1 MGMRP
6 VAADALIV
14 NEGKIVLVKRGR
26 EPFEGKWALPG
37 GFVDEGES
45 VEEACVREAK
55 EETGLDV
62 RVKELVGVFSKPERD
77 PRGTVGVAFLCELVG
92 GELIGGD
99 DAREAKWFSLDSLPE
114 LAFDHREIINR
125 IKCCKPS

>member
-14 NEGKIVLVKRGR
+14 REGKIVLVKRGR

-37 GFVDEGES
+37 GFVDSGES

-62 RVKELVGVFSKPERD
+62 RVKELVGVFSNPRRD
-77 PRGTVGVAFLCELVG
+77 PRGTVGIAFLCEAMG
-92 GELIGGD
+92 GEMKGGD
-99 DAREAKWFSLDSLPE
+99 DAREAAWFPLEELPE
-114 LAFDHREIINR
+114 LAFDHKEIINMIER
-125 IKCCKPS
+125 

>member
-14 NEGKIVLVKRGR
+14 KEGKIVLIRRGN

-37 GFVDEGES
+37 GFVDAGES

-62 RVKELVGVFSKPERD
+62 QVKELVGVFSKPERD
-77 PRGTVGVAFLCELVG
+77 PRGTVGVAFLCEVMG
-92 GELIGGD
+92 GKMKGGD
-99 DAREAKWFSLDSLPE
+99 DAREAAWFLLDGLPD
-114 LAFDHREIINR
+114 LAFDHKEIINMIER
-125 IKCCKPS
+125 